1 MCRLA
6 MISVHGCP
14 LARLGGKESGGMNVY
29 VRELALALGERS
41 MAVDVF
47 TRLTDPTLPQVVPF
61 GPRARVI
68 HLPAGEVGPLNKD
81 TVLQHLPEFIHRV
94 RSFKEEHRL
103 SYRLVHS
110 HYWLSAWTGAILAE
124 RWQIPHVVMYH
135 TLGRVKNSARQAE
148 NESWQ
153 RIAVERRTMA
163 GADAIIAASQHE
175 KMQMAGLYGA
185 PAEQIAVVPC
195 GVNLDLF
202 RPQPKGLAR
211 NRLGLHHK
219 RVLVFVGRMQPLKG
233 ADLLL
238 EALALLGEQHDY
250 QLLVIGGSLDQDPE
264 LARLRALAAQL
275 GLAGRVSFLGAQPQQ
290 HLPLYYSAA
299 DLCVVP
305 SYYESFGL
313 VAMEALACGTPV
325 VASQV
330 GGLPTVIRDGQN
342 GLLVAWRSPEAF
354 ANSIDKVLSD
364 HALRRRLTHTAR
376 PSVQHFTWQA
386 VAGRLL
392 AVYDELAATKPS
404 AQVCLCGR

>member
-1 MCRLA
+1 

-68 HLPAGEVGPLNKD
+68 HLPAGAVGPLNKN

-94 RSFKEEHRL
+94 RSFKEQHGL
-103 SYRLVHS
+103 GYRLVHS
-110 HYWLSAWTGAILAE
+110 HYWLSAWVGAMLAE
-124 RWQIPHVVMYH
+124 RWQLPHIVMYH
-135 TLGRVKNSARQAE
+135 TLGRVKNSAREAE

-163 GADAIIAASQHE
+163 GADAVIAASQHE
-175 KMQMAGLYGA
+175 KMQMTGLYGA
-185 PAEQIAVVPC
+185 PADQIAVIPC
-195 GVNLDLF
+195 GVDLALF
-202 RPQPKGLAR
+202 RPHPKGIAR
-211 NRLGLHHK
+211 ARLGLGQK

-238 EALALLGEQHDY
+238 EALALLGARHDY
-250 QLLVIGGSLDQDPE
+250 HLLVIGGSIDQDPE
-264 LARLRALAAQL
+264 LGRLRALAVAL
-275 GLAGRVSFLGAQPQQ
+275 GIAGRVSFLGAQPQQ
-290 HLPLYYSAA
+290 RLPLYYSAA

-305 SYYESFGL
+305 SHYESFGL

-325 VASQV
+325 IASRV
-330 GGLPTVIRDGQN
+330 GGLPTVIRDGEN
-342 GLLVAWRSPEAF
+342 GLLIGWRSPDAF
-354 ANSIDKVLSD
+354 AQGIAAVLSD
-364 HALRRRLTHTAR
+364 QTLRRRLTRRAR

-386 VAGRLL
+386 VADQLL
-392 AVYDELAATKPS
+392 AVYDELAVAKQP
-404 AQVCLCGR
+404 AQVCRCGR